1 MKARWSRMLAV
12 VLCLFVAALG
22 GCHLWYQDMKGYLE
36 HWTGT
41 VSISGFGWRASTG
54 SQEDSSQK
62 DSSGRETI
70 PVNAAITAEAT
81 IANPE
86 GYRLDGGAG
95 TERDALRSVRI
106 AGASGAAVLG
116 LAESVSTATS
126 ISLTIKPVS
135 SVPTEWSLRL
145 EHTDFTVTFVPTR
158 SDSGQ
163 SAPDT
168 RRLELRYNTPP
179 RMPVEV
185 AWSAAEGRLGW
196 LGEEHADGWKM
207 VQTAGGGL
215 DGYIY
220 WAWPRSKTEAAGCD
234 LRDPDCVKE
243 FHVYVND
250 TYERAVPA
258 GEVVSIEGGL
268 VSPMLADYNVYRTPA
283 NSGDKIEIYA
293 LDVDGVKSQ
302 AAGSGIA
309 PHRVILKTNGGF
321 FPASGTA
328 EVELYKAHESLI
340 GGGDLETP
348 YYDGDH
354 HLSGWTRDGSPVTF
368 PLKIDDPMTLIAQ
381 WEKNPPA
388 DTGTGGG
395 TGSGSTGGTGAGTG
409 TGAGGTGA
417 GTGTGTGGG
426 TGSGSTGGA
435 GAGTGTGAGGTGT
448 GTGTG
453 TGNGTGT
460 GTGASTYTV
469 TYDKNKAGSGTEPQG
484 QTKLAGRSLILQGN
498 SGNLARD
505 GYTFNGWN
513 TSADGTGD
521 SYQEGAAYTKDESV
535 TLYAKWIMEGDY
547 EIKYELD
554 GGSHSG
560 NPASYDVETPTIT
573 LRPATKTGYT
583 FNGWHKDDGSQMTTI
598 AQGSTGSII
607 LTAQW
612 TANTYYVKFE
622 ANGGSGSMDDQ
633 TFTYDKAGKLTANQ
647 FTRTGYTFTG
657 WSGSDGKLYSNEQ
670 EVSNLTDVAGG
681 TVTLYAKWIPE
692 GDYEI
697 KYELDGGSNGA
708 GNPASYNVETPTIT
722 LSPATKTGYTFN
734 GWHDGTHVITEIAKG
749 STGAITLTA
758 QWTAN
763 TYYVKFEAN
772 GGSGSMG
779 DQTFTYDKEGTL
791 TANQF
796 TRTGYTFTG
805 WSGSD
810 GNLYSNEQEVSNL
823 TAGEGDTITLTA
835 QWKAIEYTITYNL
848 DGGQNN
854 GNPASYTVD
863 QLPIRLN
870 DFAKNPTKTGYTFS
884 GWHDGT
890 HVITGIAQGTTG
902 DISLT
907 AQWTAN
913 EYTVTLND
921 GNGSGGAGSTTVT
934 YDKTPPNVTPP
945 TMNAYTFEGYWT
957 QPNGQGKQY
966 YDKDGN
972 GVNTWQETAVTTLYA
987 QWKQS
992 TYTVKFNGNG
1002 SDGGGSMTDQTFT
1015 CGVDQTLPQNTF
1027 TRTGYTFAGWNE
1039 QQTGGAIYNDGG
1051 TVRDL
1056 VAAGGTVTLYAQWT
1070 AWETVEPVTFSH
1082 PDGTKIYFD
1091 EYMVVEL
1098 STTTP
1103 NATIQ
1108 YHLGDGQWKVYTAG
1122 NWIHVSDTTIT
1133 ARATHAGMVDS
1144 AETQATYTVRKLTGI
1159 TVTPPTRRVY
1169 SVGDTFD
1176 SSGMVVTATYDDG
1189 AQRDVTGLT
1198 GLTTD
1203 FDSVAATTGLG
1214 KNVTVSYSE
1223 GATASPN
1230 SSTFTVDVTYK
1241 FTETVQDVDSGYTGT
1256 MGGGRYVKF
1265 GDWPQKVMASGVTL
1279 DGSRSQTMGMFT
1291 CYLGS
1296 DGNWYVEAEENAYG
1310 SGTAYQYSN
1319 GERAGQGGTTTKW
1332 FKVEPIVWR
1341 VLTENYNGKALL
1353 LAEKVL
1359 TGGIVWDDDKNNYM
1373 ESNIRRWLNGNS
1385 GTAAQSDYVN
1395 GTGFLQTAFTVNA
1408 QNLIAATT
1416 VDNSEGST
1424 FGTGETQQANQSVC
1438 SNTTDKIFLLSQQ
1451 EATTSGY
1458 GFAAYGESDSTRIRV
1473 TTDYAKATGA
1483 NQDSTADYG
1492 GWWWLRSPIYGSESY
1507 ARVINN
1513 RGRANLNRD
1522 VDYTDGGVVPALC
1535 VQLP

>member
-1 MKARWSRMLAV
+1 MKARWSRMLAA

-268 VSPMLADYNVYRTPA
+268 VSPMLADYNVYRTRA

-348 YYDGDH
+348 YYVGDH

-409 TGAGGTGA
+409 TGAGGTG
-417 GTGTGTGGG
+417 TGT
-426 TGSGSTGGA
+426 
-435 GAGTGTGAGGTGT
+435 GAGTGT
-448 GTGTG
+448 
-453 TGNGTGT
+453 GTGT

-469 TYDKNKAGSGTEPQG
+469 TYDKNKAGSGTAPQG

-554 GGSHSG
+554 GGSNGAG
-560 NPASYDVETPTIT
+560 NPASYNVETQTIK
-573 LRPATKTGYT
+573 LSPATRTGYT
-583 FNGWHKDDGSQMTTI
+583 FGGWEKDGSPITEI
-598 AQGSTGSII
+598 AKGSTGPIT
-607 LTAQW
+607 LTARW
-612 TANTYYVKFE
+612 KANTYYVKFE
-622 ANGGSGSMDDQ
+622 GNGSDGGSMDDIQ
-633 TFTYDKAGKLTANQ
+633 TFFYGQPQSLTANQ

-670 EVSNLTDVAGG
+670 EVSNLTAVD
-681 TVTLYAKWIPE
+681 
-692 GDYEI
+692 
-697 KYELDGGSNGA
+697 
-708 GNPASYNVETPTIT
+708 
-722 LSPATKTGYTFN
+722 
-734 GWHDGTHVITEIAKG
+734 
-749 STGAITLTA
+749 
-758 QWTAN
+758 
-763 TYYVKFEAN
+763 
-772 GGSGSMG
+772 
-779 DQTFTYDKEGTL
+779 
-791 TANQF
+791 
-796 TRTGYTFTG
+796 
-805 WSGSD
+805 
-810 GNLYSNEQEVSNL
+810 
-823 TAGEGDTITLTA
+823 GDTITLTA
-835 QWKAIEYTITYNL
+835 QWKA
-848 DGGQNN
+848 
-854 GNPASYTVD
+854 
-863 QLPIRLN
+863 
-870 DFAKNPTKTGYTFS
+870 
-884 GWHDGT
+884 
-890 HVITGIAQGTTG
+890 
-902 DISLT
+902 
-907 AQWTAN
+907 N
-913 EYTVTLND
+913 EYTVTLDD
-921 GNGSGGAGSTTVT
+921 GSGSGGAGSTTVT
-934 YDKTPPNVTPP
+934 YGKTLPNVTPP
-945 TMNAYTFEGYWT
+945 TMNGYAFKGYWT

-966 YDKDGN
+966 YNASGTGVGTWQVAQNTILHAKWEEIYDISYDTAGGFMAGDFPVGYTVDGLPVTLTPATNKTGYTFGGWHDGTRVITEIAQGTTGDITLTAQWIPNIYTVQFNANGGN
-972 GVNTWQETAVTTLYA
+972 GSMDEQLVTYDQIPPAISSPLPTKTDGFSFAGYNTKPDGTGTYYYDANGAVQGIWQEPADTTLYA
-987 QWKQS
+987 QWESVYQEPHFAGGKYQISDYENLLWISQLVRCGNPSTPIQS
-992 TYTVKFNGNG
+992 TSLELTADITVPAGQWTPFNFDGWHLDGKGHSIEINEDWSATATDSRGLFAYMTGSTTVENLVLKGSIKANVGSGEQGVGALSGKGWGGTIRNVMSLMAVTNTNPNGYVGGLVGYYGQRRRDGGPAKIENCAVYADVTGEFLVGGFVGRFWGGWQVVSVSNSIYMGRLINAQYYAGGVAGGNGNG
-1002 SDGGGSMTDQTFT
+1002 
-1015 CGVDQTLPQNTF
+1015 N
-1027 TRTGYTFAGWNE
+1027 
-1039 QQTGGAIYNDGG
+1039 
-1051 TVRDL
+1051 
-1056 VAAGGTVTLYAQWT
+1056 
-1070 AWETVEPVTFSH
+1070 
-1082 PDGTKIYFD
+1082 
-1091 EYMVVEL
+1091 
-1098 STTTP
+1098 
-1103 NATIQ
+1103 
-1108 YHLGDGQWKVYTAG
+1108 
-1122 NWIHVSDTTIT
+1122 
-1133 ARATHAGMVDS
+1133 
-1144 AETQATYTVRKLTGI
+1144 
-1159 TVTPPTRRVY
+1159 
-1169 SVGDTFD
+1169 D
-1176 SSGMVVTATYDDG
+1176 SST
-1189 AQRDVTGLT
+1189 LT
-1198 GLTTD
+1198 NIYYCD
-1203 FDSVAATTGLG
+1203 
-1214 KNVTVSYSE
+1214 NYR
-1223 GATASPN
+1223 
-1230 SSTFTVDVTYK
+1230 
-1241 FTETVQDVDSGYTGT
+1241 QDTPT
-1256 MGGGRYVKF
+1256 M
-1265 GDWPQKVMASGVTL
+1265 A
-1279 DGSRSQTMGMFT
+1279 
-1291 CYLGS
+1291 
-1296 DGNWYVEAEENAYG
+1296 
-1310 SGTAYQYSN
+1310 
-1319 GERAGQGGTTTKW
+1319 
-1332 FKVEPIVWR
+1332 
-1341 VLTENYNGKALL
+1341 
-1353 LAEKVL
+1353 
-1359 TGGIVWDDDKNNYM
+1359 
-1373 ESNIRRWLNGNS
+1373 
-1385 GTAAQSDYVN
+1385 
-1395 GTGFLQTAFTVNA
+1395 
-1408 QNLIAATT
+1408 
-1416 VDNSEGST
+1416 
-1424 FGTGETQQANQSVC
+1424 
-1438 SNTTDKIFLLSQQ
+1438 
-1451 EATTSGY
+1451 
-1458 GFAAYGESDSTRIRV
+1458 SDSTSHPAIQTEV
-1473 TTDYAKATGA
+1473 VSKTAAEIASQDAIDLLNTGL
-1483 NQDSTADYG
+1483 Q
-1492 GWWWLRSPIYGSESY
+1492 SPQWELVNGKYPTLKQ
-1507 ARVINN
+1507 N
-1513 RGRANLNRD
+1513 
-1522 VDYTDGGVVPALC
+1522 P
-1535 VQLP
+1535 

>member
-163 SAPDT
+163 STPDT

-409 TGAGGTGA
+409 TGAGGTG
-417 GTGTGTGGG
+417 
-426 TGSGSTGGA
+426 TGS
-435 GAGTGTGAGGTGT
+435 GAGTGT
-448 GTGTG
+448 
-453 TGNGTGT
+453 GTGT

-469 TYDKNKAGSGTEPQG
+469 TYDGNKATGGAAPQG
-484 QTKLAGRSLILQGN
+484 QTKLAGSSLILQGN

-560 NPASYDVETPTIT
+560 NPPSYNVETPTIT
-573 LRPATKTGYT
+573 LRPATKTGYD
-583 FNGWHKDDGSQMTTI
+583 FIGWHDGTQVITEI
-598 AQGSTGSII
+598 AQGSTGAIT

-612 TANTYYVKFE
+612 NANTYTVKFE
-622 ANGGSGSMDDQ
+622 GNGGSGSMDDQ

-657 WSGSDGKLYSNEQ
+657 WSGSDSKTYINEQ
-670 EVSNLTDVAGG
+670 EVKNLTAG
-681 TVTLYAKWIPE
+681 E
-692 GDYEI
+692 GDTITLTAQWKAIEYTVA
-697 KYELDGGSNGA
+697 YNLGGSTNHSD
-708 GNPASYNVETPTIT
+708 NPASYDVETQTIT

-734 GWHDGTHVITEIAKG
+734 GWHDGTHVITEIA
-749 STGAITLTA
+749 
-758 QWTAN
+758 
-763 TYYVKFEAN
+763 
-772 GGSGSMG
+772 
-779 DQTFTYDKEGTL
+779 
-791 TANQF
+791 
-796 TRTGYTFTG
+796 
-805 WSGSD
+805 
-810 GNLYSNEQEVSNL
+810 
-823 TAGEGDTITLTA
+823 
-835 QWKAIEYTITYNL
+835 
-848 DGGQNN
+848 
-854 GNPASYTVD
+854 
-863 QLPIRLN
+863 
-870 DFAKNPTKTGYTFS
+870 
-884 GWHDGT
+884 
-890 HVITGIAQGTTG
+890 QGTTG

-907 AQWTAN
+907 ATWTAN
-913 EYTVTLND
+913 
-921 GNGSGGAGSTTVT
+921 
-934 YDKTPPNVTPP
+934 
-945 TMNAYTFEGYWT
+945 
-957 QPNGQGKQY
+957 
-966 YDKDGN
+966 
-972 GVNTWQETAVTTLYA
+972 
-987 QWKQS
+987 
-992 TYTVKFNGNG
+992 TYTVRFEGNG
-1002 SDGGGSMTDQTFT
+1002 GSGSMDDQTFT
-1015 CGVDQTLPQNTF
+1015 YDQTGKLTANQF
-1027 TRTGYTFAGWNE
+1027 TRRDHEFVGWN
-1039 QQTGGAIYNDGG
+1039 
-1051 TVRDL
+1051 TVANGKGDSYENGQSVSNL
-1056 VAAGGTVTLYAQWT
+1056 TADPKGSVTLYAQW
-1070 AWETVEPVTFSH
+1070 AA
-1082 PDGTKIYFD
+1082 
-1091 EYMVVEL
+1091 L
-1098 STTTP
+1098 
-1103 NATIQ
+1103 
-1108 YHLGDGQWKVYTAG
+1108 
-1122 NWIHVSDTTIT
+1122 VSGSGGASSDAVNYIKNL
-1133 ARATHAGMVDS
+1133 ANEAPGI
-1144 AETQATYTVRKLTGI
+1144 YTVK
-1159 TVTPPTRRVY
+1159 VTDSLNPSDVPTIREALIAAGGNVQVRL
-1169 SVGDTFD
+1169 DL
-1176 SSGMVVTATYDDG
+1176 SS
-1189 AQRDVTGLT
+1189 VTGLT
-1198 GLTTD
+1198 AIPRYAFNSTNGGDGSTRAYNLVWIRLPDTVTSIGKCAFDCLTELKYVD
-1203 FDSVAATTGLG
+1203 LG
-1214 KNVTVSYSE
+1214 
-1223 GATASPN
+1223 
-1230 SSTFTVDVTYK
+1230 
-1241 FTETVQDVDSGYTGT
+1241 
-1256 MGGGRYVKF
+1256 
-1265 GDWPQKVMASGVTL
+1265 SGVTSI
-1279 DGSRSQTMGMFT
+1279 DREVFDY
-1291 CYLGS
+1291 CYSLTTIRVSANPPPSWGDSNPFRLQS
-1296 DGNWYVEAEENAYG
+1296 DDSLYAQRTVEVPSGLLSTYQG
-1310 SGTAYQYSN
+1310 SGWASL
-1319 GERAGQGGTTTKW
+1319 
-1332 FKVEPIVWR
+1332 P
-1341 VLTENYNGKALL
+1341 KAT
-1353 LAEKVL
+1353 L
-1359 TGGIVWDDDKNNYM
+1359 TGY
-1373 ESNIRRWLNGNS
+1373 
-1385 GTAAQSDYVN
+1385 
-1395 GTGFLQTAFTVNA
+1395 
-1408 QNLIAATT
+1408 
-1416 VDNSEGST
+1416 
-1424 FGTGETQQANQSVC
+1424 
-1438 SNTTDKIFLLSQQ
+1438 
-1451 EATTSGY
+1451 
-1458 GFAAYGESDSTRIRV
+1458 
-1473 TTDYAKATGA
+1473 
-1483 NQDSTADYG
+1483 
-1492 GWWWLRSPIYGSESY
+1492 
-1507 ARVINN
+1507 
-1513 RGRANLNRD
+1513 
-1522 VDYTDGGVVPALC
+1522 
-1535 VQLP
+1535 

>member
-1 MKARWSRMLAV
+1 M
-12 VLCLFVAALG
+12 
-22 GCHLWYQDMKGYLE
+22 
-36 HWTGT
+36 
-41 VSISGFGWRASTG
+41 
-54 SQEDSSQK
+54 
-62 DSSGRETI
+62 
-70 PVNAAITAEAT
+70 
-81 IANPE
+81 
-86 GYRLDGGAG
+86 
-95 TERDALRSVRI
+95 
-106 AGASGAAVLG
+106 
-116 LAESVSTATS
+116 
-126 ISLTIKPVS
+126 
-135 SVPTEWSLRL
+135 
-145 EHTDFTVTFVPTR
+145 
-158 SDSGQ
+158 
-163 SAPDT
+163 
-168 RRLELRYNTPP
+168 
-179 RMPVEV
+179 
-185 AWSAAEGRLGW
+185 
-196 LGEEHADGWKM
+196 
-207 VQTAGGGL
+207 
-215 DGYIY
+215 
-220 WAWPRSKTEAAGCD
+220 
-234 LRDPDCVKE
+234 
-243 FHVYVND
+243 
-250 TYERAVPA
+250 
-258 GEVVSIEGGL
+258 
-268 VSPMLADYNVYRTPA
+268 
-283 NSGDKIEIYA
+283 
-293 LDVDGVKSQ
+293 
-302 AAGSGIA
+302 
-309 PHRVILKTNGGF
+309 
-321 FPASGTA
+321 
-328 EVELYKAHESLI
+328 
-340 GGGDLETP
+340 
-348 YYDGDH
+348 
-354 HLSGWTRDGSPVTF
+354 
-368 PLKIDDPMTLIAQ
+368 
-381 WEKNPPA
+381 
-388 DTGTGGG
+388 
-395 TGSGSTGGTGAGTG
+395 
-409 TGAGGTGA
+409 
-417 GTGTGTGGG
+417 
-426 TGSGSTGGA
+426 
-435 GAGTGTGAGGTGT
+435 
-448 GTGTG
+448 
-453 TGNGTGT
+453 
-460 GTGASTYTV
+460 
-469 TYDKNKAGSGTEPQG
+469 
-484 QTKLAGRSLILQGN
+484 
-498 SGNLARD
+498 
-505 GYTFNGWN
+505 
-513 TSADGTGD
+513 
-521 SYQEGAAYTKDESV
+521 
-535 TLYAKWIMEGDY
+535 
-547 EIKYELD
+547 
-554 GGSHSG
+554 
-560 NPASYDVETPTIT
+560 
-573 LRPATKTGYT
+573 
-583 FNGWHKDDGSQMTTI
+583 
-598 AQGSTGSII
+598 
-607 LTAQW
+607 
-612 TANTYYVKFE
+612 
-622 ANGGSGSMDDQ
+622 
-633 TFTYDKAGKLTANQ
+633 
-647 FTRTGYTFTG
+647 
-657 WSGSDGKLYSNEQ
+657 
-670 EVSNLTDVAGG
+670 
-681 TVTLYAKWIPE
+681 
-692 GDYEI
+692 
-697 KYELDGGSNGA
+697 
-708 GNPASYNVETPTIT
+708 
-722 LSPATKTGYTFN
+722 
-734 GWHDGTHVITEIAKG
+734 
-749 STGAITLTA
+749 
-758 QWTAN
+758 
-763 TYYVKFEAN
+763 
-772 GGSGSMG
+772 
-779 DQTFTYDKEGTL
+779 
-791 TANQF
+791 
-796 TRTGYTFTG
+796 
-805 WSGSD
+805 
-810 GNLYSNEQEVSNL
+810 SNL

>member
-1 MKARWSRMLAV
+1 MKARWSRMLAA

-41 VSISGFGWRASTG
+41 VSISGFGWSASTG

-70 PVNAAITAEAT
+70 PVNAAITAKAT

-163 SAPDT
+163 STPDT

-250 TYERAVPA
+250 TYKRAVPA

-283 NSGDKIEIYA
+283 SSGDKIEIYA

-409 TGAGGTGA
+409 TGAGGTG
-417 GTGTGTGGG
+417 TGTGTG

-453 TGNGTGT
+453 SGSGS
-460 GTGASTYTV
+460 GTGASTSTHTV
-469 TYDKNKAGSGTEPQG
+469 TYDGNKATGGTAPQG

-505 GYTFNGWN
+505 GYTFEGWN

-547 EIKYELD
+547 
-554 GGSHSG
+554 
-560 NPASYDVETPTIT
+560 TIT
-573 LRPATKTGYT
+573 Y
-583 FNGWHKDDGSQMTTI
+583 
-598 AQGSTGSII
+598 
-607 LTAQW
+607 
-612 TANTYYVKFE
+612 
-622 ANGGSGSMDDQ
+622 
-633 TFTYDKAGKLTANQ
+633 
-647 FTRTGYTFTG
+647 
-657 WSGSDGKLYSNEQ
+657 
-670 EVSNLTDVAGG
+670 NLGGG
-681 TVTLYAKWIPE
+681 T
-692 GDYEI
+692 
-697 KYELDGGSNGA
+697 NHN

-779 DQTFTYDKEGTL
+779 DQIFTYDKEGTL

-796 TRTGYTFTG
+796 TRPGYTFTG

-810 GNLYSNEQEVSNL
+810 GKLYSNEQEVSNL
-823 TAGEGDTITLTA
+823 TAVYGDTITLTAKWIPEGDYTITYNLGGGTNHNGNPASYNVETPTITLSPATKTGYTFNGWHDGTHVITEIAKGSTGAITLTAQWTANTYTVTLNDDGGSGGIGTAQATYDQNPSRVIPPTRTGYTFGGYWTQQNGSGMQYYDANGGGTRPWQETASLTLYAQWTANIYTVTLNDDGGSGGIGTAQATYDQNPSRVIPPTRTGYTFGGYWTQQNGSGTQYYDANGNGTRPWQETASLTLTAQWTANTYYVKFEGNGGSGSMGNQTFTYDKEGTLTANKFTLAGYDFVGWSGSDGKTYTNEQEVKNLTAVAGDTITLTA
-835 QWKAIEYTITYNL
+835 QW
-848 DGGQNN
+848 
-854 GNPASYTVD
+854 
-863 QLPIRLN
+863 
-870 DFAKNPTKTGYTFS
+870 
-884 GWHDGT
+884 
-890 HVITGIAQGTTG
+890 
-902 DISLT
+902 
-907 AQWTAN
+907 TAN
-913 EYTVTLND
+913 DYTVTLDDD
-921 GNGSGGAGSTTVT
+921 GGSGGSGTVDVT
-934 YDKTPPNVTPP
+934 YGQTLPNVTPP
-945 TMNAYTFEGYWT
+945 TMNGYTFKGYWT
-957 QPNGQGKQY
+957 QLNGQGKPY

-972 GVNTWQETAVTTLYA
+972 GVNTWQETAGLTLYA
-987 QWKQS
+987 QWEPN
-992 TYTVKFNGNG
+992 TYYVRFNGNG
-1002 SDGGGSMTDQTFT
+1002 GVGSMDDQPFT
-1015 CGVDQTLPQNTF
+1015 YDTAKNLTKNSFTLS
-1027 TRTGYTFAGWNE
+1027 GYTFAGWAIASSGVASYPDGSSILNLTASNGGQIE
-1039 QQTGGAIYNDGG
+1039 FYATWGKSAASLTDVQDIVTLASSSSDPVTIVLTGDLDLTNSAAGSYALTIPGGANVTLQGDGEQRIIQGSSNGWIKIEGGTLTLGPNLVIDGLGSGVYSHWGAVNVDGG
-1051 TVRDL
+1051 TLIMEDGAMIKDL
-1056 VAAGGTVTLYAQWT
+1056 TFGGSSYGAVNVSTGGTFIMNGGEISGNQSNGDAAG
-1070 AWETVEPVTFSH
+1070 
-1082 PDGTKIYFD
+1082 
-1091 EYMVVEL
+1091 
-1098 STTTP
+1098 
-1103 NATIQ
+1103 
-1108 YHLGDGQWKVYTAG
+1108 
-1122 NWIHVSDTTIT
+1122 
-1133 ARATHAGMVDS
+1133 
-1144 AETQATYTVRKLTGI
+1144 
-1159 TVTPPTRRVY
+1159 
-1169 SVGDTFD
+1169 
-1176 SSGMVVTATYDDG
+1176 
-1189 AQRDVTGLT
+1189 
-1198 GLTTD
+1198 
-1203 FDSVAATTGLG
+1203 
-1214 KNVTVSYSE
+1214 VTVSTGGTFIMRGGEITGNKAVYGDGI
-1223 GATASPN
+1223 GADGN
-1230 SSTFTVDVTYK
+1230 YFY
-1241 FTETVQDVDSGYTGT
+1241 Y
-1256 MGGGRYVKF
+1256 GGGLYISTGGSF
-1265 GDWPQKVMASGVTL
+1265 TMDGGTISGNYE
-1279 DGSRSQTMGMFT
+1279 G
-1291 CYLGS
+1291 
-1296 DGNWYVEAEENAYG
+1296 
-1310 SGTAYQYSN
+1310 
-1319 GERAGQGGTTTKW
+1319 GGTTPSDVT
-1332 FKVEPIVWR
+1332 VE
-1341 VLTENYNGKALL
+1341 NGA
-1353 LAEKVL
+1353 
-1359 TGGIVWDDDKNNYM
+1359 TFNHNGGTIGQPV
-1373 ESNIRRWLNGNS
+1373 
-1385 GTAAQSDYVN
+1385 
-1395 GTGFLQTAFTVNA
+1395 
-1408 QNLIAATT
+1408 
-1416 VDNSEGST
+1416 
-1424 FGTGETQQANQSVC
+1424 ET
-1438 SNTTDKIFLLSQQ
+1438 I
-1451 EATTSGY
+1451 
-1458 GFAAYGESDSTRIRV
+1458 
-1473 TTDYAKATGA
+1473 
-1483 NQDSTADYG
+1483 
-1492 GWWWLRSPIYGSESY
+1492 P
-1507 ARVINN
+1507 
-1513 RGRANLNRD
+1513 
-1522 VDYTDGGVVPALC
+1522 
-1535 VQLP
+1535 